1 MSRKVYEHS
10 VYWDT
15 IKSLERKELAAFAP
29 SEVDRCWR
37 LICARDFRR
46 NIETE
51 LHQRKI
57 TSEGVYT
64 EHGRIFAAQQR
75 KTFAENP
82 DKGRYLKKC
91 DIMEE
96 DAAQMVYYFQTLC
109 DDVKERVARLNP
121 VYRKLR
127 QIQRSK
133 YYEAETRRR
142 RELAAERR
150 KQDRKQ
156 TLNDMPTVAQ
166 IREAWNRRKESK
178 ERIILLGSLLLDL
191 DCYLARSFCIDEHGV
206 VLGRRG
212 GIHEWIRRN
221 LPDLEPHYK
230 SLMSYKA
237 LAKKLR
243 QAAELR
249 DPFPV
254 DRLLKENPLR
264 PVMKEIESLPK
275 ANFLSLMVF
284 LDRRL
289 SPEKVM
295 DDLLG
300 KSVGASKKEPV
311 ASALA
316 QTRRRAP
323 EGRRKGA

>member
-1 MSRKVYEHS
+1 M
-10 VYWDT
+10 
-15 IKSLERKELAAFAP
+15 
-29 SEVDRCWR
+29 
-37 LICARDFRR
+37 
-46 NIETE
+46 
-51 LHQRKI
+51 
-57 TSEGVYT
+57 
-64 EHGRIFAAQQR
+64 
-75 KTFAENP
+75 
-82 DKGRYLKKC
+82 KKC

-96 DAAQMVYYFQTLC
+96 DAAQMVYYFQTLY
-109 DDVKERVARLNP
+109 DKGEELVVRLNP

-150 KQDRKQ
+150 KQDRKE
-156 TLNDMPTVAQ
+156 TLNDMPTAAQ

-191 DCYLARSFCIDEHGV
+191 DCYLARSFTIDEHGV
-206 VLGRRG
+206 VLGRKG

-221 LPDLEPHYK
+221 LPKLDPHYK

-237 LAKKLR
+237 MAKKLR

-254 DRLLKENPLR
+254 ERLLKEKPLR
-264 PVMKEIESLPK
+264 PVMKEIFALPK
-275 ANFLSLMVF
+275 ASFHSMITL
-284 LDRRL
+284 LDCRL
-289 SPEKVM
+289 SPDKVM

-300 KSVGASKKEPV
+300 KSDAKSKKAAVFIFAVGLLSSCCCLV
-311 ASALA
+311 AEMLVNS
-316 QTRRRAP
+316 
-323 EGRRKGA
+323 G

>member
-1 MSRKVYEHS
+1 M
-10 VYWDT
+10 
-15 IKSLERKELAAFAP
+15 
-29 SEVDRCWR
+29 
-37 LICARDFRR
+37 
-46 NIETE
+46 
-51 LHQRKI
+51 
-57 TSEGVYT
+57 
-64 EHGRIFAAQQR
+64 
-75 KTFAENP
+75 
-82 DKGRYLKKC
+82 
-91 DIMEE
+91 MEE
-96 DAAQMVYYFQTLC
+96 DAAQMVYYFQTLYDKGEELASC
-109 DDVKERVARLNP
+109 LNP

-142 RELAAERR
+142 RELAAARR

-191 DCYLARSFCIDEHGV
+191 DCYLARSFKIDDHGV
-206 VLGRRG
+206 ILERRG

-243 QAAELR
+243 QAAALR

-264 PVMKEIESLPK
+264 PVMQKIEALPK
-275 ANFLSLMVF
+275 TSFHSMMML
-284 LDRRL
+284 LDRQL
-289 SPEKVM
+289 SPDKVM

-300 KSVGASKKEPV
+300 KSAAASKKAGV
-311 ASALA
+311 ASKVARPRKRA
-316 QTRRRAP
+316 PARRRKKSIA
-323 EGRRKGA
+323 